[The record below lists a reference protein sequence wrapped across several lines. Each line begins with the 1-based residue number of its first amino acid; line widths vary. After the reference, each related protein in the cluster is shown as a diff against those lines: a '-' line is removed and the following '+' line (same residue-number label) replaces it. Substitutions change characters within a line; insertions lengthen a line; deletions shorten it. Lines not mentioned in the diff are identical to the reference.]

1 MRMGF
6 HEWDYALIKETP
18 ESPFH
23 HMRTQQEEDCNLEE
37 HPQLT
42 MLVHL
47 SWTSGLQDSEK

>member
-23 HMRTQQEEDCNLEE
+23 HMRTQQEDDCNLEE

-47 SWTSGLQDSEK
+47 SWTSSLQDSEK